1 MTPLA
6 DPALGKLQLEAP
18 GLGAEHMSRHCPSF
32 AGPFGVSQNKSGDT
46 LGSGRCWE
54 LGPGSMR
61 GE

>member
-18 GLGAEHMSRHCPSF
+18 GLGAEHMSRHCPNF

-46 LGSGRCWE
+46 LGSGRCW
-54 LGPGSMR
+54 
-61 GE
+61 